1 MRLTATTLAVLAVAP
16 TLLGG
21 CGGGDRSA
29 RAARGAAPVQLR
41 VSEPADLASTR
52 GSTVTVAGSVSPA
65 GADVR
70 VLGRPA
76 EVVGGS
82 FTARVPLRPG
92 ANVID
97 LFATARGR
105 DPALT
110 ALRVTRDVAVT
121 VPDLTHLTPDAARA
135 RVQRLGLRLHTEN
148 GGGLLEP
155 ILPGTTGVCT
165 QDPGP
170 GTQVRRGTQVAALV
184 AKRC

>member
-1 MRLTATTLAVLAVAP
+1 MRCTATLAVLAALA
-16 TLLGG
+16 LLSG
-21 CGGGDRSA
+21 CGGSA
-29 RAARGAAPVQLR
+29 RGRAAATAPPVQLR
-41 VSEPADLASTR
+41 VSTPGDLASTP

-70 VLGRPA
+70 VLGRRA

-82 FTARVPLRPG
+82 FTARVPLQPG

-110 ALRVTRDVAVT
+110 ALRVTRQT
-121 VPDLTHLTPDAARA
+121 PIEVPDLTHLTPDAARA
-135 RVQRLGLRLHTEN
+135 RLQRLGLTLRTQD

-155 ILPGTTGVCT
+155 IMPGTPGVCT
-165 QDPGP
+165 QDPRP
-170 GTQVRRGTQVAALV
+170 GAHVQRGASVLALV